1 MKKLFYGLL
10 GGLLCLTVISLF
22 LVRYLNGGSV
32 TPDNTVWQSYIG
44 RDTTVGILPD
54 RYANYFTYTVA
65 RTNDDIGFKIKGVF
79 PSTRYFS
86 FNVYSLGDNA
96 TQGSLVDYQIKTDSG
111 KPNPFLGNKDSVA
124 TDNNFTVYIVPSKHT
139 DKKLPNLLPFRDDS
153 RLLTMVIRLYDYNID
168 DFGGVEFPT
177 VEAFEMEDAVEDIT
191 LTPVNLPR
199 ALNLRTIVRN
209 VSLPG
214 MVERLG
220 GVFLTEKTGQLDG
233 PTNQKHIKV
242 PFHAIDTKGYI
253 ENNDNRYLLAGITK
267 KENEVFVFKFK
278 SPTYTTGPADINQ
291 TNVRYWSFNLGN
303 AATYNFNGLKDEEI
317 ILDEQGYANI
327 VLASKDAALQARTA
341 ALGYNFL
348 EWNMPWEKGLI
359 LFRHMLAD
367 PNFEAQ
373 IDKVPPINDDMT
385 DFTSIEGQKFMGDY
399 APQGMR
405 MSKTDFLAEYSIQ
418 VEQIEANQED

>member
-1 MKKLFYGLL
+1 MKKLLYGLL
-10 GGLLCLTVISLF
+10 GGLLGLTIVWF
-22 LVRYLNGGSV
+22 LLTRYLNGGTT

-96 TQGSLVDYQIKTDSG
+96 TQGSLVDYQIETDSG
-111 KPNPFLGNKDSVA
+111 KPNPFVVNQDSVA
-124 TDNNFTVYIVPSKHT
+124 TDNNFTVYIVPSKHKE
-139 DKKLPNLLPFRDDS
+139 KKLPNLLPFKDDS

-177 VEAFEMEDAVEDIT
+177 VEAFKMEDAVENTT
-191 LTPVNLPR
+191 LTPVNLPT

-214 MVERLG
+214 MVKRLG
-220 GVFLTEKTGQLDG
+220 GVFLTEKTSQLDG
-233 PTNQKHIKV
+233 PTGQKHVEV
-242 PFHAIDTKGYI
+242 PFHAIDTRGYI

-327 VLASKDAALQARTA
+327 VLASKDAALQARTK

-373 IDKVPPINDDMT
+373 IDNVPPINDDMA
-385 DFTSIEGQKFMGDY
+385 DFTPIEGQKFMGDY
-399 APQGMR
+399 APQGIR
-405 MSKTDFLAEYSIQ
+405 MSKIDFLAEYSVK
-418 VEQIEANQED
+418 VEQIEVN